1 MSYKSILV
9 ATDGSAENDRCVEVA
24 ARLAG
29 EHHGHLTGLA
39 IVPPLEL
46 PQRLR
51 SHPGAKAI
59 LTAEFEKALVAANA
73 LVAAFPERARAA
85 GAHSADAKVVESEA
99 FEGLAAAAHTADLV
113 VLGQP
118 AKDDLGALGAHFV
131 ETAVLEL
138 GRPVLLVPRKGAVQ
152 KVGERILVAWKNAA
166 ASARALADARPLLAA
181 AHSIVVLTVSEDG
194 DAGAS
199 AEEPLAYLKRHGVKA
214 QLTSVAVEADDAGEA
229 ILAQAKKMDADL
241 VVMGAFART
250 RLTEMILGGAT
261 NRVLRDMRTCVLMS
275 H

>member
-9 ATDGSAENDRCVEVA
+9 AIDGSAENDRCVEVA

-59 LTAEFEKALVAANA
+59 LTEEFEKALVAANT
-73 LVAAFPERARAA
+73 LVAAFPARARAA
-85 GAHSADAKVVESEA
+85 GAHSADAKVAESEA
-99 FEGLAAAAHTADLV
+99 FEGLAAAARTADLV

-118 AKDDLGALGAHFV
+118 ARDDLGALGAHFV

-152 KVGERILVAWKNAA
+152 RVGERILVAWKNAS

-181 AHSIVVLTVSEDG
+181 AQSIVVLTVGEDG
-194 DAGAS
+194 SPAS
-199 AEEPLAYLKRHGVKA
+199 AQEPLAYLKRHGVKA
-214 QLTSVAVEADDAGEA
+214 QPTSVSVAADDVGEA
-229 ILAQAKKMDADL
+229 ILAQAKKMNADL
-241 VVMGAFART
+241 VVMGAFARP
-250 RLTEMILGGAT
+250 RMAEMILGGAT

>member
-9 ATDGSAENDRCVEVA
+9 AIDGSAENDRCVEVA

-59 LTAEFEKALVAANA
+59 LTEEFEKALAAA
-73 LVAAFPERARAA
+73 HTLAAAFPERARAA
-85 GAHSADAKVVESEA
+85 GAPSADARVVEAEA
-99 FEGLAAAAHTADLV
+99 FEGLAAAARTADLV

-118 AKDDLGALGAHFV
+118 RKDDLGALGAHFV

-138 GRPVLLVPRKGAVQ
+138 GRPVLLVPRKGAVER
-152 KVGERILVAWKNAA
+152 VGGRILVAWKNAA
-166 ASARALADARPLLAA
+166 ASARALADARPLLAGA
-181 AHSIVVLTVSEDG
+181 QAITVLTVSEDG
-194 DAGAS
+194 AAAA

-214 QLTSVAVEADDAGEA
+214 QPVTASVESGDAGEA

-241 VVMGAFART
+241 VVMGAFARP
-250 RLTEMILGGAT
+250 RFTEMILGGAT

>member
-9 ATDGSAENDRCVEVA
+9 AIDGSAENDRCVEVA

-29 EHHGHLTGLA
+29 EHGGHLAGLA

-59 LTAEFEKALVAANA
+59 LTEEFEKALAAANA
-73 LVAAFPERARAA
+73 LVAAFPERARAS
-85 GAHSADAKVVESEA
+85 GAHSADARVAKSEA
-99 FEGLAAAAHTADLV
+99 FAGLAAAARTADLV

-118 AKDDLGALGAHFV
+118 AEDDLGALGAHFV

-138 GRPVLLVPRKGAVQ
+138 GRPVLLVPRKGALR
-152 KVGERILVAWKNAA
+152 KVGERILVAWKDAA
-166 ASARALADARPLLAA
+166 ASARALADARPLLARA
-181 AHSIVVLTVSEDG
+181 QAITVLTVSEG
-194 DAGAS
+194 GAAAA

-214 QLTSVAVEADDAGEA
+214 QPVTASVEHGDAGEA
-229 ILAQAKKMDADL
+229 ILAQAKKADADL

-250 RLTEMILGGAT
+250 RFAEMILGGAT
-261 NRVLRDMRTCVLMS
+261 NRVLRDMGTCVLMS